1 MLDHTP
7 RWSHNLGSMAKVK
20 LIYQGR
26 INKFRLASIYSKLK
40 KVDEWLR
47 TRLRYCIWHDWKRPE
62 RKRKNFIR
70 LGIKKDMAYAWS
82 RTRMV
87 GWAVTQSPMLKITL
101 TIAKLKRRGYVS
113 MIKYYSKFQTSNW

>member
-1 MLDHTP
+1 
-7 RWSHNLGSMAKVK
+7 MAKVK

-47 TRLRYCIWHDWKRPE
+47 TRLRCCIWHDWKRPE

-70 LGIKKDMAYAWS
+70 LGIKKDLAYAWS

-113 MIKYYSKFQTSNW
+113 MIKYYSKFQTSIW